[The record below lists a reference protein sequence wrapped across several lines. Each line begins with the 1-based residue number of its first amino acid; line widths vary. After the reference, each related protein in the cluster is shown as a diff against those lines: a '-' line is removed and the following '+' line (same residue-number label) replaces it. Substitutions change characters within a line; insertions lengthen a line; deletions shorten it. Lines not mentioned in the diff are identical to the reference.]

1 MKKSVLLLFLALTSI
16 SFGQANLA
24 RDFSEIFN
32 KSNKDEINRIAHK
45 LNYKPNE
52 EIRVFVFFKINEK
65 GKFYDINARSEHR
78 RIEKEVIKLF
88 KEFTADKTT
97 YVEKEKIGKK
107 LALPVVFKTE
117 NERARK
123 RRLKKEKKLKSKR
136 ED

>member
-16 SFGQANLA
+16 SFGQTNLTREFA
-24 RDFSEIFN
+24 KIFN
-32 KSNKDEINRIAHK
+32 KANKDELNRIAHT
-45 LNYKPNE
+45 LNFEPNK

-65 GKFYDINARSEHR
+65 GEFYDINARSEHHS
-78 RIEKEVIKLF
+78 IEKEVIKLF

-97 YVEKEKIGKK
+97 YVEEEKIGKK